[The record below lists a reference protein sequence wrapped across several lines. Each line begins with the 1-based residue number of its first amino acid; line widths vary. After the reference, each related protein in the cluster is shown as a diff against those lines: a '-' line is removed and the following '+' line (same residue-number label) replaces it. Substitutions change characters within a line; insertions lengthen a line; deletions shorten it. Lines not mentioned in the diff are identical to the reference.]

1 MRRVAR
7 RRTVA
12 TVRVHI
18 RARDIQAQPGP
29 GGRKVHI
36 NDRNGDGHDS
46 PGNLTTKAREA
57 ILAAQRALH
66 AAQTSADADQSAADA
81 DQTSSD
87 ADQAASTSDQRSAD
101 HEQQASDRDQEMA
114 DRDHAASSAID
125 AAAERSYLATRDERE
140 MMSFERLESRLE
152 RLTTSAEREVTATH
166 RDANA
171 ELRDGTGAIRD
182 ASAAGL
188 AGPSTATQES
198 LLKELE
204 DVRAQAAADRARA
217 AADRARAAVDR
228 ANAARDRA
236 RLEAELRS
244 AHLDELTGAYRREMG
259 QLALSHEIDRA
270 RRSDGRFVLAFVDV
284 DRLKEVNDRD
294 GHAAGD
300 RVLQV
305 VVREIRSHLRSFD
318 PIIRY
323 GGDEFVAGLGGTDLE
338 EAERRFAKIGSAIE
352 EGVKVGIS
360 VGLAVLAPDD
370 TPEQLT
376 ERADAAML
384 SVKARHH
391 STD

>member
-1 MRRVAR
+1 MQ
-7 RRTVA
+7 T
-12 TVRVHI
+12 
-18 RARDIQAQPGP
+18 D
-29 GGRKVHI
+29 
-36 NDRNGDGHDS
+36 DRNGDEDGS
-46 PGNLTTKAREA
+46 PASLRAEASKA

-66 AAQTSADADQSAADA
+66 LVQTSADSDQSAADA

-87 ADQAASTSDQRSAD
+87 ADLAASASDQLSAD
-101 HEQQASDRDQEMA
+101 REQLASDRDQATA
-114 DRDHAASSAID
+114 DRDHAAGPD
-125 AAAERSYLATRDERE
+125 PTAAEERAYNASRDERE
-140 MMSFERLESRLE
+140 TMSFERLKSRLE
-152 RLTTSAEREVTATH
+152 RLTTSVERDVTATD

-171 ELRDGTGAIRD
+171 QFRDGSSAERD
-182 ASAAGL
+182 VHASAL
-188 AGPSTATQES
+188 TRLSTPPAAA

-204 DVRAQAAADRARA
+204 DVRAEAAADRARA

-228 ANAARDRA
+228 TNAARDRA

-305 VVREIRSHLRSFD
+305 VVREIRTRLRSFD

-323 GGDEFVAGLGGTDLE
+323 GGDEFVCGLGGTDLE
-338 EAERRFAKIGSAIE
+338 EAERRFEKIGLAIQE
-352 EGVKVGIS
+352 DAGVGIS
-360 VGLAVLAPDD
+360 VGLALLVAGD
-370 TPEQLT
+370 TPELLT

-384 SVKARHH
+384 EVKARHH